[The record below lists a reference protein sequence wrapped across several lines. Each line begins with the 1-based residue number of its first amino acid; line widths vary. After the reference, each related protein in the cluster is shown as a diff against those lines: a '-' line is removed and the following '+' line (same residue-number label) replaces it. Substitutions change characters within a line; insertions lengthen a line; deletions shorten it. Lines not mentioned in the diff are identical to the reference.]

1 LGIDDL
7 LALSPAEFTDEE
19 VGARVGEVELLVDY
33 LGAVAERFG
42 DRIALRVAGGDDL
55 SYAQWEARSS
65 ALSHGLAE
73 AGVAAGDPVVVLVGN
88 DDAGVYAVS
97 YMAVLKAGAVAVPV
111 NPRVARRE
119 LEHMVHDSGAVA
131 VVAGGSQLTRVR
143 ALSGAAELVVVAP
156 GAGDG
161 GAVGRERDWDALVAE
176 GGDRERRELDP
187 DAVADILY
195 TSGTTGPPKGVAATH
210 RSATVSHP
218 FSPLDDGGV
227 LLHSIPLATF
237 LGTHG
242 TQSLCLRF
250 ALTNVVLPTFDAR
263 RFAGLIAT
271 ERPGW
276 IVMVPA
282 HALLLLESGALE
294 GVDTSSVRALM
305 YGSAPMPHEA
315 VQFLAAAF
323 PRAALINGYGLTEG
337 GTSVVV
343 MPPGEAVLRP
353 GAVGRPLEPDGVRV
367 VGDGGDRVEAGVVGE
382 VVVRAPA
389 GQRSYHNDP
398 EATAATWRGE
408 WVHTGDLGFLD
419 PDGYLHLVDRKKDV
433 IVRGG
438 YNVSSIEVENALHEH
453 PDVVEAGVVG
463 VDHPILGQDVAAV
476 VRLRPGAA
484 ALDVAAAGAFLEDR
498 LADYKRPRAM
508 VVTAEP
514 LPRTPMGKLDKVA
527 LRRLV
532 RSDRG
537 RG

>member
-1 LGIDDL
+1 M
-7 LALSPAEFTDEE
+7 
-19 VGARVGEVELLVDY
+19 ELLVDY
-33 LGAVAERFG
+33 LRAVAERFG
-42 DRIALRVAGGDDL
+42 DRIALRVAGGEDMT
-55 SYAQWEARSS
+55 YAQWHVRSS
-65 ALSHGLAE
+65 ALSHGLEE
-73 AGVAAGDPVVVLVGN
+73 AGVGIGDPVALLVGN
-88 DDAGVYAVS
+88 DNASIYLVS
-97 YMAVLKAGAVAVPV
+97 YMAVLEAGAVAVPV

-119 LEHMVHDSGAVA
+119 LEHMVRDSGAVG
-131 VVAGGSQLTRVR
+131 VVADRFQLARVR
-143 ALSGAAELVVVAP
+143 ALSSADDLLVVAP
-156 GAGDG
+156 GAG
-161 GAVGRERDWDALVAE
+161 GASTVSSAAAGRELDWDAAVAA
-176 GGDRERRELDP
+176 GDDRARRALDP
-187 DAVADILY
+187 DAIADILY

-218 FSPLDDGGV
+218 FSPLENGGV

-250 ALTNVVLPTFDAR
+250 ALTNLVLPAFDAHD
-263 RFAGLIAT
+263 FAELIAR

-282 HALLLLESGALE
+282 HALLLLESGALD

-315 VQFLAAAF
+315 VQFLADAF
-323 PRAALINGYGLTEG
+323 PRAVLINGYGLTEG

-343 MPPGEAVLRP
+343 MPPGEALHRP

-367 VGDGGDRVEAGVVGE
+367 VDDSGVKVAPDVVGE

-398 EATAATWRGE
+398 EATAATWQGE

-419 PDGYLHLVDRKKDV
+419 DDGYLHLVDRKKDV

-438 YNVSSIEVENALHEH
+438 YNVSSIEVESALHDH

-463 VDHPILGQDVAAV
+463 VEHHVLGQDVAAV
-476 VRLRPGAA
+476 VRLRPGVDT
-484 ALDVAAAGAFLEDR
+484 LDVDAARAFLAER
-498 LADYKRPRAM
+498 LADYKAPRVV
-508 VVTAEP
+508 VVTDAA

-527 LRRLV
+527 LRTMV
-532 RSDRG
+532 DHGGAG
-537 RG
+537 R